1 MDQSAPQR
9 PVAGVLWML
18 FAGFCFVAVN
28 ALVKYLGPR
37 IPAVESA
44 FLRYLFGLVFL
55 LPLVPRMFAE
65 PIAPRLWAQF
75 VTRGVLHA
83 AGVALWFYAM
93 ARIALADVTAI
104 NFLSPIYVTIGAAFF
119 LGEKLAFRR
128 IAAIVLALI
137 GAAIILRPGLREI
150 SAGHWAMM
158 LAALVFGGSY
168 LLAKITVDKSNP
180 ALVVGMLSVFVTV
193 ALAPFAVTHWVQP
206 TLWEFAVLAGVAA
219 FATVGHYAMSLA
231 FAVAPVSVTQPVTF
245 LQLVWAA
252 ILGLI
257 VFGEPLDAWVM
268 AGGALIMGSVSF
280 ITWREARLKRRP
292 VTPVVNATKL

>member
-1 MDQSAPQR
+1 
-9 PVAGVLWML
+9 ML
-18 FAGFCFVAVN
+18 FAGLCFVGVN

-44 FLRYLFGLVFL
+44 FLRYLIGLLFL
-55 LPLVPRMFAE
+55 VPLVPKMFAD
-65 PIAPRLWAQF
+65 PIGPKLWVQF
-75 VTRGVLHA
+75 VARGVMHA
-83 AGVALWFYAM
+83 MGVALWFYAM

-119 LGEKLAFRR
+119 LGEKLAVRR
-128 IAAIVLALI
+128 IAAIVMALI

-150 SAGHWAMM
+150 STGHWAMM

-168 LLAKITVDKSNP
+168 LLAKITVDKTNP
-180 ALVVGMLSVFVTV
+180 ALVVGMLSVCVTV

-206 TLWEFAVLAGVAA
+206 TAWEFLVLAGVAA
-219 FATVGHYAMSLA
+219 FATLGHYAMSLA

-252 ILGLI
+252 LLGLV

-268 AGGALIMGSVSF
+268 GGGAVIMGSVSF

-292 VTPVVNATKL
+292 VTPAVNATKL